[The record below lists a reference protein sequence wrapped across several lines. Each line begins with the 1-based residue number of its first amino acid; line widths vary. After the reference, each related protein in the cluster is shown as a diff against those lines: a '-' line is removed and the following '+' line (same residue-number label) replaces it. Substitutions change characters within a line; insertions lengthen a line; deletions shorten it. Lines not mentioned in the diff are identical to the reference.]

1 MDWTEFLKEFL
12 RQEFLKYILKNPVF
26 FKSNILVQTADLYS
40 GSSVFWLSSSI
51 IFNYL
56 LYQEPTER
64 NWKKKKKRCQL
75 RRPQKF
81 PMSSKKKKKIAT
93 DFQLCREIQTPG
105 SLPLNRQANMM
116 SAAVNAASLP
126 WLLNVKNNMDGID

>member
-12 RQEFLKYILKNPVF
+12 RQEFLKYIFKNPVF

-64 NWKKKKKRCQL
+64 NWGKKKDVNSGDHKNSL
-75 RRPQKF
+75 WVP
-81 PMSSKKKKKIAT
+81 KKKKIAT

-105 SLPLNRQANMM
+105 SLPLNRQTNMM
-116 SAAVNAASLP
+116 SAAVNVASLP

>member
-64 NWKKKKKRCQL
+64 NWKKKKKDVN
-75 RRPQKF
+75 
-81 PMSSKKKKKIAT
+81 SKIPYEFQKKKKIAT

>member
-1 MDWTEFLKEFL
+1 M
-12 RQEFLKYILKNPVF
+12 KYILKNPVF
-26 FKSNILVQTADLYS
+26 FKSNILVQTVDLYS

-56 LYQEPTER
+56 LSQEPTER
-64 NWKKKKKRCQL
+64 NWGKKKK
-75 RRPQKF
+75 
-81 PMSSKKKKKIAT
+81 MSTQETTKIPYEFQKKKKIAT

-126 WLLNVKNNMDGID
+126 